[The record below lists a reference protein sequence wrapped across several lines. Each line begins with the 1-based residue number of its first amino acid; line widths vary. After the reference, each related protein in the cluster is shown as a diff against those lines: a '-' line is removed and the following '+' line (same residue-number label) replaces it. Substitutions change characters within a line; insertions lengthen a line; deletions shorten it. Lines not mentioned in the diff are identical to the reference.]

1 MQKIRP
7 FLWFD
12 DNAEEAVNFYVS
24 VFDDAEITDVS
35 RYPEGSPGPAGTV
48 MSMVFRIE
56 GQEFLALNGG
66 PMFTFSEA
74 ISFFVSCETQ
84 EEVDRL
90 WAALSEGGEEQPCG
104 WLRDR
109 FGLSWQIVPS
119 VLGEL
124 LGGSD
129 PEGSQRVMQAML
141 QMKKLDIQALRDAYA
156 GA

>member
-12 DNAEEAVNFYVS
+12 DNAEEAINFYVS

-48 MSMVFRIE
+48 MSMVFRME

-66 PMFTFSEA
+66 PLFTFSEA

-129 PEGSQRVMQAML
+129 PEGSQRAMQAML
-141 QMKKLDIQALRDAYA
+141 KMKKLDIQALKDAYV

>member
-12 DNAEEAVNFYVS
+12 DNAEEAVSFYVS

-35 RYPEGSPGPAGTV
+35 RYQEGSPGPAGTV
-48 MSMVFRIE
+48 MSMSFRIE

-66 PMFTFSEA
+66 PLFTFSEA
-74 ISFFVSCETQ
+74 ISFLINCETQ
-84 EEVDRL
+84 DEVDRL
-90 WAALSEGGEEQPCG
+90 WDALSAGGEEQPCG

-109 FGLSWQIVPS
+109 FGLSWQIVPR

-129 PEGSQRVMQAML
+129 PEGSQRAMQAML
-141 QMKKLDIQALRDAYA
+141 KMKKLDIQTLQDAYV
-156 GA
+156 GV